1 MARAAAGRRGPGDG
15 PAADRPPVHRR
26 GGGGHR
32 PGQPLEIAEDIA
44 ANTAPVSAALTK
56 RLVYE
61 GLSEPDRN
69 AALAREGRAF
79 WWSGRQADAA
89 EGVQAFL
96 EKRPPR
102 WKLSKRTPV
111 PPLEEP
117 S

>member
-1 MARAAAGRRGPGDG
+1 GGRVWSGGEGAAMGLVSRAVERERVL
-15 PAADRPPVHRR
+15 PVA
-26 GGGGHR
+26 
-32 PGQPLEIAEDIA
+32 LEIAEDIA

-61 GLSEPDRN
+61 GLCEPDRN
-69 AALAREGRAF
+69 AAVAREGRAF

-89 EGVQAFL
+89 EGVKAFL
-96 EKRPPR
+96 GKRTPQ

-111 PPLEEP
+111 PPMEEP